1 MDALLSISG
10 VSVRFGGVD
19 ALTDV
24 GFDVPQ
30 GALLGLIGPNGAGK
44 TTMMRAITGMVRP
57 QAGSIV
63 LDGAEISRLPTH
75 RRVRLGLG
83 LSQQI
88 VRPFAGMSAIDNVAL
103 AAGYAKTADPLKA
116 LAAASRQAERER
128 ASDLLDLV
136 GVANAAEAL
145 PAELPLGTLK
155 RVEVAR
161 ALALDPKVLLLD
173 EPLAGLN
180 TGEAARLAETV
191 VDLNREGTTVVLI
204 EHNLSEVMRVCRHLV
219 VLDNG
224 RKIGDGD
231 PAEVMADPAVRDAY
245 LGAPEEGSGEAAHAA
260 A

>member
-1 MDALLSISG
+1 MDALLSITG

-24 GFDVPQ
+24 GFEVPQ

-63 LDGAEISRLPTH
+63 LDGAEISRLSTH

-88 VRPFAGMSAIDNVAL
+88 VRPFAGMTAIDNVAL

-116 LAAASRQAERER
+116 LATASRQAERER
-128 ASDLLDLV
+128 ARDLLDLV
-136 GVANAAEAL
+136 GVADAADSL

-180 TGEAARLAETV
+180 TNEATRLAETV
-191 VDLNREGTTVVLI
+191 VDLNHQGTTVVLI

-231 PAEVMADPAVRDAY
+231 PTEVMADPAVRAAY
-245 LGAPEEGSGEAAHAA
+245 LGAAGNEHAA

>member
-1 MDALLSISG
+1 MDALLSITG
-10 VSVRFGGVD
+10 VTVRFGGVD
-19 ALTDV
+19 ALTEV
-24 GFDVPQ
+24 GFEVPE

-44 TTMMRAITGMVRP
+44 TTMLRAVTGMVRP

-88 VRPFAGMSAIDNVAL
+88 VRPFAGMTAVENVAL
-103 AAGYAKTADPLKA
+103 AAGYAKTADPLRA

-128 ASDLLDLV
+128 ARALLDLV
-136 GVANAAEAL
+136 GIADAAESL
-145 PAELPLGTLK
+145 PAELPLGYLK

-180 TGEAARLAETV
+180 TNEASRLADTV
-191 VDLNREGTTVVLI
+191 VDLNCQGTTVVLI

-231 PAEVMADPAVRDAY
+231 PAEVMTDPAVRDAY
-245 LGAPEEGSGEAAHAA
+245 LGAGSEVSGEARDAA

>member
-116 LAAASRQAERER
+116 LATALRQAERER
-128 ASDLLDLV
+128 AGDLLDLV
-136 GVANAAEAL
+136 GVADAAEAL

-245 LGAPEEGSGEAAHAA
+245 LGAPKEGSGEAAHAA

>member
-1 MDALLSISG
+1 MDALLSITG
-10 VSVRFGGVD
+10 VSVRFGGVN
-19 ALTDV
+19 ALADV

-44 TTMMRAITGMVRP
+44 TTMMRAVTGMVRP

-63 LDGAEISRLPTH
+63 LDGVEISRLPTH

-88 VRPFAGMSAIDNVAL
+88 VRPFAGMTAAENVAL
-103 AAGYAKTADPLKA
+103 AAGYAKTADPLRA
-116 LAAASRQAERER
+116 LATASRDAERER
-128 ASDLLDLV
+128 ARTLLDLV
-136 GVANAAEAL
+136 GIADAADAL
-145 PAELPLGTLK
+145 PAELPLGYLK

-180 TGEAARLAETV
+180 TGEAARLADTV
-191 VDLNREGTTVVLI
+191 VDLNRQGTTVVLI

-245 LGAPEEGSGEAAHAA
+245 LGAPKEGSGEARHAA

>member
-1 MDALLSISG
+1 MDALLSITG

-88 VRPFAGMSAIDNVAL
+88 VRPFAGMTAIDNVAL

-116 LAAASRQAERER
+116 LATASRQAERDR
-128 ASDLLDLV
+128 ARDLLDLV
-136 GVANAAEAL
+136 GVADAADAL

-180 TGEAARLAETV
+180 TSEAARLAETV
-191 VDLNREGTTVVLI
+191 VDLNRQGTTVVLI

-231 PAEVMADPAVRDAY
+231 PAAVMADPEVRAAY
-245 LGAPEEGSGEAAHAA
+245 LGAAGNEHAA

>member
-19 ALTDV
+19 ALADV

-116 LAAASRQAERER
+116 LATASRQAERDR
-128 ASDLLDLV
+128 AGDLLDLV
-136 GVANAAEAL
+136 GVADAAEAL

-245 LGAPEEGSGEAAHAA
+245 LGAPKEGSGEAAHAA

>member
-1 MDALLSISG
+1 MDALLSITG
-10 VSVRFGGVD
+10 VTVRFGGVD
-19 ALTDV
+19 ALADV

-44 TTMMRAITGMVRP
+44 TTMMRAVTGMVRP

-63 LDGAEISRLPTH
+63 LDGNEISRLPTH

-88 VRPFAGMSAIDNVAL
+88 VRPFAGMTAVENVAL
-103 AAGYAKTADPLKA
+103 AAGYAKTADPLRA
-116 LAAASRQAERER
+116 LATASRQAERER
-128 ASDLLDLV
+128 SLDLLDLV
-136 GVANAAEAL
+136 GVADAAEAL
-145 PAELPLGTLK
+145 PAELPLGYLK

-180 TGEAARLAETV
+180 TSEATRLADTV
-191 VDLNREGTTVVLI
+191 VDLNRQGTTVVLI

-231 PAEVMADPAVRDAY
+231 PVEVMADPAVRDAY
-245 LGAPEEGSGEAAHAA
+245 LGAATDDSGEAGHAA

>member
-1 MDALLSISG
+1 MDALLSITG
-10 VSVRFGGVD
+10 VTVRFGGVD
-19 ALTDV
+19 ALTEV
-24 GFDVPQ
+24 GFEVPE

-44 TTMMRAITGMVRP
+44 TTMLRAVTGMVRP

-88 VRPFAGMSAIDNVAL
+88 VRPFAGMTAVENVAL
-103 AAGYAKTADPLKA
+103 AAGYAKTADPLRA

-128 ASDLLDLV
+128 ALALLDLV
-136 GVANAAEAL
+136 GIADAAESL
-145 PAELPLGTLK
+145 PAELPLGYLK

-180 TGEAARLAETV
+180 TNEAARLADTV
-191 VDLNREGTTVVLI
+191 VDLNRQGATVVLI

-245 LGAPEEGSGEAAHAA
+245 LGAGSEVSGEARDAA

>member
-1 MDALLSISG
+1 MDALLAISG

-19 ALTDV
+19 ALVDV
-24 GFDVPQ
+24 SFRVPE

-44 TTMMRAITGMVRP
+44 TTMLRAVTGMVRP

-88 VRPFAGMSAIDNVAL
+88 VRPFPGMTAVENVAL
-103 AAGYAKTADPLKA
+103 AAGYAKTKEPLKA
-116 LAAASRQAERER
+116 LATASRQVERER
-128 ASDLLDLV
+128 ALALLDLV
-136 GVANAAEAL
+136 GIADSAEAL
-145 PAELPLGTLK
+145 PAELPLGHLK
-155 RVEVAR
+155 RLEVAR

-180 TGEAARLAETV
+180 TNEASRLADTV
-191 VDLNREGTTVVLI
+191 VDLNRQGTTVVLI

-231 PAEVMADPAVRDAY
+231 PAVVMAEPAVRDAY
-245 LGAPEEGSGEAAHAA
+245 LGAASEVSGEARDAA

>member
-1 MDALLSISG
+1 MDALLSITG
-10 VSVRFGGVD
+10 VTVRFGGVD
-19 ALTDV
+19 ALTEV
-24 GFDVPQ
+24 GFEVPE

-44 TTMMRAITGMVRP
+44 TTMLRAVTGMVRP

-88 VRPFAGMSAIDNVAL
+88 VRPFAGMTAVENVAL
-103 AAGYAKTADPLKA
+103 AAGYAKTADPLRA

-128 ASDLLDLV
+128 ALALLDLV
-136 GVANAAEAL
+136 GIADAAESL
-145 PAELPLGTLK
+145 PAELPLGYLK

-180 TGEAARLAETV
+180 TNEASRLADTV
-191 VDLNREGTTVVLI
+191 VDLNRQGTTVVLI

-219 VLDNG
+219 VLENG

-231 PAEVMADPAVRDAY
+231 PAEVMTDPAVRDAY
-245 LGAPEEGSGEAAHAA
+245 LGAGSEGSGEARDAA

>member
-1 MDALLSISG
+1 MDALLSITG
-10 VSVRFGGVD
+10 VTVRFGGVD
-19 ALTDV
+19 ALTEV
-24 GFDVPQ
+24 GFEVPE

-44 TTMMRAITGMVRP
+44 TTMLRAVTGTVRP

-88 VRPFAGMSAIDNVAL
+88 VRPFAGMTAVENVAL
-103 AAGYAKTADPLKA
+103 AAGYAKTADPLRA

-128 ASDLLDLV
+128 ALALLDLV
-136 GVANAAEAL
+136 GIADAAESL
-145 PAELPLGTLK
+145 PAELPLGYLK

-180 TGEAARLAETV
+180 TNEASRLADTV
-191 VDLNREGTTVVLI
+191 VDLNRQGTTVVLI

-231 PAEVMADPAVRDAY
+231 PAEVMTDPAVRDAY
-245 LGAPEEGSGEAAHAA
+245 LGAGSEVSGEARDAA

>member
-1 MDALLSISG
+1 MDALLAITG
-10 VSVRFGGVD
+10 VTVRFGGVD

-24 GFDVPQ
+24 GFQVPQ

-88 VRPFAGMSAIDNVAL
+88 VRPFAGMTAIDNVAL
-103 AAGYAKTADPLKA
+103 AAGYAKTADPIKA
-116 LAAASRQAERER
+116 LANASRQAERER
-128 ASDLLDLV
+128 ARDLLDLV
-136 GVANAAEAL
+136 GVADAADSL
-145 PAELPLGTLK
+145 PAELPLGYLK

-180 TGEAARLAETV
+180 TNEAARLADTV
-191 VDLNREGTTVVLI
+191 VDLNRQGTTVVLI

-231 PAEVMADPAVRDAY
+231 PAEVMADPAVRAAY
-245 LGAPEEGSGEAAHAA
+245 LGAAGNEHAA

>member
-1 MDALLSISG
+1 MEALLRIEG

-19 ALTDV
+19 ALADV
-24 GFDVPQ
+24 GFRVPR

-44 TTMMRAITGMVRP
+44 TTMMRAVTGTVRP
-57 QAGSIV
+57 QAGSVV
-63 LDGAEISRLPTH
+63 LDGVEISRLPTH

-88 VRPFAGMSAIDNVAL
+88 VRPFAGMTAEENVAL
-103 AAGYAKTADPLKA
+103 AAGYAKTASPLRA
-116 LAAASRQAERER
+116 LVTASRAAERDR
-128 ASDLLDLV
+128 ARALLDLV
-136 GVANAAEAL
+136 GIADAAGAL

-155 RVEVAR
+155 RVEMAR

-180 TGEAARLAETV
+180 STEATRLADTIA
-191 VDLNREGTTVVLI
+191 DLNRQGITVVLI

-231 PAEVMADPAVRDAY
+231 PAVVMADPAVRAAY
-245 LGAPEEGSGEAAHAA
+245 LGAEEAQHAA